1 MKKSLFFAIL
11 ACAALVFVGCEPKP
25 QPITWS
31 IMLDQTEV
39 TLEAGGSVKLTAVVT
54 PADQQAPAI
63 TWSSDNPDVATVNG
77 SGIVEAVGLGT
88 ATITATL
95 AAEGVA
101 PASCVVNVTND
112 AVLNNFALGGYG
124 LFGNPSLIPGTDT
137 VLELSV
143 GPMECQLGYISLYVW
158 DENVVFVNGS
168 GFSGSGNF
176 LMVDMPVYWI
186 TQAGNYQGYYIG
198 NADGFFVDTLEAEV
212 DPYVAPA
219 GMLLDAQ
226 MYGDAWKGMLF
237 AETDEEFLAAKELYD
252 GCHAGAQLIEMSEGQ
267 LYIYKNANVSFAN
280 IYDDEETDEMRYS
293 LKLEWYDNVND
304 GRFYGLACN
313 IEENEEG
320 QLELTSLVEPYDLR
334 VIHKEY
340 TNIPVVEEEEPA
352 EAPVLKPMKKNL
364 YIGQNPVPANMN
376 TKIMYKK

>member
-1 MKKSLFFAIL
+1 
-11 ACAALVFVGCEPKP
+11 
-25 QPITWS
+25 
-31 IMLDQTEV
+31 
-39 TLEAGGSVKLTAVVT
+39 
-54 PADQQAPAI
+54 
-63 TWSSDNPDVATVNG
+63 
-77 SGIVEAVGLGT
+77 
-88 ATITATL
+88 
-95 AAEGVA
+95 
-101 PASCVVNVTND
+101 
-112 AVLNNFALGGYG
+112 
-124 LFGNPSLIPGTDT
+124 
-137 VLELSV
+137 
-143 GPMECQLGYISLYVW
+143 
-158 DENVVFVNGS
+158 
-168 GFSGSGNF
+168 
-176 LMVDMPVYWI
+176 
-186 TQAGNYQGYYIG
+186 
-198 NADGFFVDTLEAEV
+198 
-212 DPYVAPA
+212 
-219 GMLLDAQ
+219 
-226 MYGDAWKGMLF
+226 
-237 AETDEEFLAAKELYD
+237 
-252 GCHAGAQLIEMSEGQ
+252 MSEGQ